1 MTNLQPNGNYGWKSS
16 LVQGFTPDATLINM
30 SSIYSDDTPSIL
42 NITITDPEGNPVD
55 GETVTFN
62 INGVMYYKQVGENG
76 VAKLNINLPQGSYI
90 ITAINPVTG
99 ENHANNITVISKLVE
114 NRDLVK
120 YYRNDSQYTVKVLD
134 DNGNAVGAG
143 VDVTFNI
150 NGVFYTR
157 QTNASGIAKLNINLQ
172 PGDYVITAEY
182 QGCKVSNNIKV
193 LPVLT
198 AKDLT
203 KKYGSSNQFV
213 AVLVD
218 GHGKPYGGQS
228 VSFNIN
234 GVIYHRTTDSAGH
247 AKLNIN
253 LMAGQYIITSS
264 YNGQNV
270 ANTVTVNA

>member
-1 MTNLQPNGNYGWKSS
+1 MVNKVILVGNVG
-16 LVQGFTPDATLINM
+16 L
-30 SSIYSDDTPSIL
+30 
-42 NITITDPEGNPVD
+42 DPEIRTTESG
-55 GETVTFN
+55 
-62 INGVMYYKQVGENG
+62 
-76 VAKLNINLPQGSYI
+76 
-90 ITAINPVTG
+90 
-99 ENHANNITVISKLVE
+99 
-114 NRDLVK
+114 
-120 YYRNDSQYTVKVLD
+120 VKVARVRLATTERIY
-134 DNGNAVGAG
+134 N
-143 VDVTFNI
+143 
-150 NGVFYTR
+150 R
-157 QTNASGIAKLNINLQ
+157 QTNESGIAKLNLNLP

-264 YNGQNV
+264 YNGSNIS
-270 ANTVTVNA
+270 NKITITS

>member
-1 MTNLQPNGNYGWKSS
+1 
-16 LVQGFTPDATLINM
+16 M
-30 SSIYSDDTPSIL
+30 SNS
-42 NITITDPEGNPVD
+42 
-55 GETVTFN
+55 
-62 INGVMYYKQVGENG
+62 
-76 VAKLNINLPQGSYI
+76 
-90 ITAINPVTG
+90 
-99 ENHANNITVISKLVE
+99 
-114 NRDLVK
+114 
-120 YYRNDSQYTVKVLD
+120 
-134 DNGNAVGAG
+134 
-143 VDVTFNI
+143 
-150 NGVFYTR
+150 
-157 QTNASGIAKLNINLQ
+157 
-172 PGDYVITAEY
+172 
-182 QGCKVSNNIKV
+182 IKV